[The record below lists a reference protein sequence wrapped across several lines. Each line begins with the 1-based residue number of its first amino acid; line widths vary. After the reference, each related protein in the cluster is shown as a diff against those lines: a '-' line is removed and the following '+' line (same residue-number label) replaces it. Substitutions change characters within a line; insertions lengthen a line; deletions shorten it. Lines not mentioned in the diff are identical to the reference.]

1 MAFEDQVREFIKST
15 LGDALLKEDTFRDQL
30 SFYIKPEAVFDL
42 CQAFLEDSSLDIR
55 YLKDICSVD
64 WYGHADEEAA
74 GRFEVVYN
82 FYSLKYKGRFFV
94 KVRLPGDNPEL
105 PSISALFNGAN
116 WLEREVW
123 DLMGIVFTGHPDLTK
138 ILTPDD
144 LEGHPLRR
152 DFPLTWEQPK
162 FSWNMDDP
170 PEVIR

>member
-1 MAFEDQVREFIKST
+1 MAFEEQLRDFMKSS
-15 LGDALLKEDTFRDQL
+15 LGDALLGEDQFRGQL
-30 SFYIKPEAVFDL
+30 SFFVKSEAIFDL
-42 CQAFLEDSSLDIR
+42 CQNFLEDSTLDIR

-64 WYGHADEEAA
+64 WYGHQDEEAI

-82 FYSLKYKGRFFV
+82 FYSLKYKSRFFI

-105 PSISALFNGAN
+105 ASITPLFNGAN

-123 DLMGIVFTGHPDLTK
+123 DMMGIVFTGHPDLTK
-138 ILTPDD
+138 ILTADE

-152 DFPLTWEQPK
+152 DFPLTWEQPT
-162 FSWNMDDP
+162 FSWNLNDP